1 MVDPMKQKKQLF
13 LSILLI
19 LGIALCLWTGRD
31 RKPDPLPQA
40 SRPGTVTL
48 ASNGCC
54 FWAENIRVWLDGPES
69 GPVEISFDPA
79 LSENDVFSHPLT
91 DAPGGPLELNVEFH
105 CFYGDDCLFSMPVK
119 HFDSFDELEQNGVLL
134 YFQEHD
140 DMYLNVISGDYHG
153 RYKMGFSEN
162 RWSSQPPLIS
172 RFDRMPYHR
181 PPLFRRGPSRVGQI
195 DFMVQAVPGEI
206 VLISVFL

>member
-1 MVDPMKQKKQLF
+1 MKQKKQLF

-54 FWAENIRVWLDGPES
+54 FWAENIRVWLVGPES
-69 GPVEISFDPA
+69 GPVEISFDPTVT
-79 LSENDVFSHPLT
+79 ENDVFSHPLT

-153 RYKMGFSEN
+153 RYKMGSSDN
-162 RWSSQPPLIS
+162 RWSFSAAPNLS
-172 RFDRMPYHR
+172 F
-181 PPLFRRGPSRVGQI
+181 
-195 DFMVQAVPGEI
+195 
-206 VLISVFL
+206 